1 MIHETMIDAERE
13 ESDEAHDLKLL
24 NVLMKCI
31 EEAIEDDEWDYD
43 NMTMFFCVIPP
54 ILMLL

>member
-1 MIHETMIDAERE
+1 MIRETMIDAEQE

-31 EEAIEDDEWDYD
+31 A
-43 NMTMFFCVIPP
+43 
-54 ILMLL
+54 